1 MMLLIAINLKRR
13 FNPVTI
19 AVWMMSPCTRS
30 RPGVDSWFCVPV
42 AGPRLSAG
50 VRAVIPGYVRA
61 VSMWRG
67 RR

>member
-13 FNPVTI
+13 FSPATI
-19 AVWMMSPCTRS
+19 VVWMMNRFIQFKPA
-30 RPGVDSWFCVPV
+30 VVFWFCVPV

-50 VRAVIPGYVRA
+50 VKAVIPGYVRA